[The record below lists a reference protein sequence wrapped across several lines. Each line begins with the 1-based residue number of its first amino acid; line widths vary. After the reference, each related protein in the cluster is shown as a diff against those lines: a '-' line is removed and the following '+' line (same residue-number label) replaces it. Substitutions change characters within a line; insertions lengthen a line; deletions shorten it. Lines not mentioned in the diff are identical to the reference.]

1 MRDDAG
7 AVLSLQGAEIADA
20 TPAASRAWVARPD
33 SLKLRPHPTDARI
46 VRDRRTGLWDLSF
59 FTPSGWGD
67 DAEAG
72 SGHRSAFGTGTV
84 IKLRLFSGAD
94 VT

>member
-46 VRDRRTGLWDLSF
+46 VRDRRTGLWDLKF
-59 FTPSGWGD
+59 FFSSEWGD
-67 DAEAG
+67 EAEAS
-72 SGHRSAFGTGTV
+72 SGQRNAFGIGTV
-84 IKLRLFSGAD
+84 IQLRLFSSAD